1 MRIFKASVFTRFG
14 LVFGVVLALGFA
26 NLPMAQAQ
34 NPFSPAR
41 KVNDRVISNY
51 DIEQRMRFLVALN
64 AGAADPRMEAL
75 ERLTEEAVQR
85 DYASRRNVRV
95 TRDEIQE
102 GMSEFASRAEL
113 SAEELV
119 AALGE
124 AGVDRET
131 FVNFV
136 EAGLLWR
143 KLVGQQLPA
152 LVSVSSGDVARAR
165 DVAAILGTQRVLLS
179 EIFLPTDPEFAE
191 AVAQIMEMIESA
203 GSVEEFSRLAREFS
217 LAGTRDQGGR
227 LPDWVPVGNLPSQVS
242 GVVASGRAGQIIG
255 PLEVGGA
262 IAYFQIRAL
271 DSSRDIP
278 AERVTLTYQRLL
290 LPGGRSEENLAR
302 VAQMRA
308 QVTNCASLGPFAR
321 GLPEEA
327 LVEREA
333 LMGAIPQSDA
343 IELARLDRG
352 EISANTTEG
361 GNLVVLML
369 CARELSF
376 DEPPSNDRV
385 REMVFERK
393 VSSMADVRLQE
404 LIADADIVDF

>member
-14 LVFGVVLALGFA
+14 LAFGVVLALGCA
-26 NLPMAQAQ
+26 SLPMAKAQ

-41 KVNDRVISNY
+41 TVNDRVISHY
-51 DIEQRMRFLVALN
+51 DIEQRIRFLEALN
-64 AGAADPRMEAL
+64 AGAADMRMEAL
-75 ERLTEEAVQR
+75 DRLTDEAVQR

-95 TRDEIQE
+95 TREEVQE
-102 GMSEFASRAEL
+102 GMAEFASRAEL
-113 SAEELV
+113 SADELV
-119 AALGE
+119 AALNE
-124 AGVDRET
+124 TGVDRET

-179 EIFLPTDPEFAE
+179 EIFLPTDPEYAD
-191 AVAQIMEMIESA
+191 AVAQIMGMIESA

-217 LAGTRDQGGR
+217 LAGSRDQGGR
-227 LPDWVPVGNLPSQVS
+227 LPEWVPVGNLPSQVAD
-242 GVVASGRAGQIIG
+242 VVASGRAGQVIG
-255 PLEVGGA
+255 PLEMGGA

-278 AERVTLTYQRLL
+278 ADRVTLSYQRLL

-333 LMGAIPQSDA
+333 LMGSIPQSDA

-369 CARELSF
+369 CSRELAF
-376 DEPPSNDRV
+376 DERPSNDRM
-385 REMVFERK
+385 RDIVFERK
-393 VSSMADVRLQE
+393 LGAMADMRLQE
-404 LIADADIVDF
+404 LIADAEIVDY